1 MDATVIVKN
10 ATSPNFDRITALELK
25 TGKEQVF
32 HKG

>member
-1 MDATVIVKN
+1 MDATVVVKN
-10 ATSPNFDRITALELK
+10 AHSPDYEKITALELK